1 MKPVR
6 TPIAEERDSLINNKI
21 LRSLE
26 SWVLERKFCEDYDD
40 LDAIAR
46 DLDISA
52 QQLGFFC
59 TSVIGERFFSWRKG
73 LRMRYAALL
82 LSLDNE
88 IPTSSVGR
96 MVGVSDKSDFRR
108 QFMEYFK
115 VTPEQWRQQF

>member
-82 LSLDNE
+82 LSIDSE
-88 IPTSSVGR
+88 IPTSSIGR